1 MKRFTILLIALYAVL
16 GLSAQVIS
24 VSEALQ
30 IASALDS
37 GEATD
42 ESYTIEG
49 YVNVIQKNDFNTS
62 YNNMEFWIADT
73 RGSAGGNVMGA
84 LLVYRGRPDR
94 ELVVGDKV
102 RVVSTLKN
110 YNGTL
115 ETGIQNAPVTWLES
129 APIDPV
135 PDPDTL
141 RGNLRVCGQNLEN
154 YYFNLNTGRGN
165 YTPEEFADKT
175 RKIVNA
181 ILTIDADIYAFCE
194 LEANE
199 IVLAQLVDSVNAR
212 VEGTPYTY
220 VSDGI
225 STTWSPNQDNN
236 IKSGFVYRRDKVK
249 TVGGSNSGSPGG
261 YYSRTMRIQVFE
273 HLASHEQFTLSMNHF
288 KAKDS
293 SSDAGESQR
302 LSNANNLMSA
312 LNKYA
317 YDPDILILGDLNC
330 EVGEAPLN
338 IIENAGYEEQILL
351 YDPSA
356 YSHCYGGGELID
368 HAYANSSMAEQIVNA
383 YVVHISAYRCNAS
396 VPQSA
401 SYSDHDPYVVE
412 LALGEE
418 MAVENVHAKTMVR
431 KTIESGQLLLTLPDG
446 STYNV
451 MGIRVR

>member
-1 MKRFTILLIALYAVL
+1 M
-16 GLSAQVIS
+16 
-24 VSEALQ
+24 
-30 IASALDS
+30 
-37 GEATD
+37 
-42 ESYTIEG
+42 
-49 YVNVIQKNDFNTS
+49 
-62 YNNMEFWIADT
+62 
-73 RGSAGGNVMGA
+73 
-84 LLVYRGRPDR
+84 
-94 ELVVGDKV
+94 
-102 RVVSTLKN
+102 
-110 YNGTL
+110 
-115 ETGIQNAPVTWLES
+115 
-129 APIDPV
+129 
-135 PDPDTL
+135 
-141 RGNLRVCGQNLEN
+141 
-154 YYFNLNTGRGN
+154 
-165 YTPEEFADKT
+165 
-175 RKIVNA
+175 
-181 ILTIDADIYAFCE
+181 
-194 LEANE
+194 
-199 IVLAQLVDSVNAR
+199 DSVNAR

-236 IKSGFVYRRDKVK
+236 LKSGFVYRRDKVK
-249 TVGGSNSGSPGG
+249 TVGGSNPGSPGSA

-273 HLASHEQFTLSMNHF
+273 HLASKEQFTLSMNHF

-302 LSNANNLMSA
+302 LSNANNLMNA
-312 LNKYA
+312 LNRYA

-368 HAYANSSMAEQIVNA
+368 HAYANSSMAAQIVNA

-412 LALGEE
+412 LSMGEQT
-418 MAVENVHAKTMVR
+418 AVEQLSSTIKVR
-431 KTIESGQLLLTLPDG
+431 KTIESGQLILTLPDG
-446 STYNV
+446 SAYNT